1 MTTQTA
7 LILILGILVIY
18 LAFLLFTR
26 IRREKRQAAIVNLMS
41 ISEFTDFLR
50 TNSVDGTILTVAGKV
65 SQALK
70 SAFGCDRIVF
80 LRKQRG
86 FLELNYY
93 HGISKFDRSEYRVR
107 FTPELANR
115 LRESF
120 SPQPLVSL
128 KPLLAE
134 PVYRKLEESNVHLF
148 FPIFWRDN
156 LYGVYFIN
164 STMETTT
171 PGFAL
176 LVANLAHSLSA
187 AYHVKWHE
195 SRYEKLQ
202 QRIQGE
208 DGRKPSADD
217 RTDAA
222 AILKLIRHRSA
233 ESLVPRL
240 VETVQSRLNVPRV
253 ALFYEPRG
261 RSEDLH
267 IARCGISD
275 HLKAPS
281 RTSFR
286 SILHYVSADQVKPFE
301 EISGLQEPLTEWLSE
316 LKQSGLKYL
325 TAFPLSDNRAGL
337 LALGDLNSTAAV
349 GHLEKLRPAARVL
362 IDNADSFEEMEAL
375 SFTDSLTG
383 LANQRYFSKR
393 LDEEIDRAR
402 RHNRSLA
409 LVVFDLDA
417 LKGIND
423 QYGHQTGDAIIRGM
437 GAILKSSIRAI
448 DIIARYGGDEFCVI
462 MPEADVNT
470 CRRFMERLQARIVEA
485 KFHPNETQPEVT
497 CTISQ
502 GGAVFPLH
510 GKDPE
515 SLFRVADLA
524 LLKAKEQGRNQFLI
538 PDAPSVESAGTT

>member
-1 MTTQTA
+1 MKTQTA
-7 LILILGILVIY
+7 LTFILGILVIY
-18 LAFLLFTR
+18 LLFLLLSR
-26 IRREKRQAAIVNLMS
+26 RRRERQQAAIINLMS

-50 TNSVDGTILTVAGKV
+50 ANSVDGTILLVAGKV

-70 SAFGCDRIVF
+70 SAFGCDKIVF

-93 HGISKFDRSEYRVR
+93 HGITRFDRSEFRVK
-107 FTPELANR
+107 FTPDLAAR

-120 SPQPLVSL
+120 SPQPLLSL
-128 KPLLAE
+128 KPLLTD
-134 PVYRKLEESNVHLF
+134 PVFRKLTDSGVQLF

-171 PGFAL
+171 PGFSM

-202 QRIQGE
+202 QRLAAN
-208 DGRKPSADD
+208 DSRRPAPDD
-217 RTDAA
+217 HRETAT
-222 AILKLIRHRSA
+222 ILRLIRHRSA

-240 VETVQSRLNVPRV
+240 VETVQNRLNVSRV

-261 RSEDLH
+261 KSDELH
-267 IARCGISD
+267 IARCGVSD
-275 HLKAPS
+275 HLDSLS
-281 RTSFR
+281 RSSFR
-286 SILHYVSADQVKPFE
+286 SLLQQVSAEQVKSFD
-301 EISGLQEPLTEWLSE
+301 EIGALPEPVANWLAGLKRSGLH
-316 LKQSGLKYL
+316 YL
-325 TAFPLSDNRAGL
+325 TAFPLTDDRSGL
-337 LALGDLNSTAAV
+337 LALGEMNEASTMNNLGA
-349 GHLEKLRPAARVL
+349 LRPAARALV
-362 IDNADSFEEMEAL
+362 DNAESFEEMEEL

-383 LANQRYFSKR
+383 LANQRYFRKR
-393 LDEEIDRAR
+393 LEEEIDRAR

-409 LVVFDLDA
+409 LVVFDLDE

-423 QYGHQTGDAIIRGM
+423 QFGHQTGDAIIRGM
-437 GAILKSSIRAI
+437 GPILRSSIRAI

-462 MPEADVNT
+462 MPEADMTT
-470 CRRFMERLQARIVEA
+470 CRRFMERLQTKMADA
-485 KFHPNETQPEVT
+485 KLPRTESHPEIN

-502 GGAVFPLH
+502 GGAVFPIH
-510 GKDPE
+510 AAEPD
-515 SLFRVADLA
+515 SLFRCADLA
-524 LLKAKEQGRNQFLI
+524 LLRAKGQGRNQFVI
-538 PDAPSVESAGTT
+538 HDSVHAEDAGTS